1 MNLTVQDVQAYDY
14 ARTIFTSYGR
24 YLERNNIKEDTLDN
38 YDDFIGVY
46 DYDKNEIIEEKEDID
61 NSRDLIDE
69 MLCWIQNHYE
79 DYGEEYQMYLTDESN
94 HDIYFYNIDELLDI
108 LKLKFSELD
117 DSLKDISYIEQYK
130 EYKFK
135 INNKEYHLG
144 EL

>member
-1 MNLTVQDVQAYDY
+1 MNLSIQDVQAYDY
-14 ARTIFTSYGR
+14 ARIIFTAYGR

-38 YDDFIGVY
+38 YDDFMEVY
-46 DYDKNEIIEEKEDID
+46 DYDKNEIIEKEEYID
-61 NSRDLIDE
+61 NNINLIDE

-79 DYGEEYQMYLTDESN
+79 DYGEEYQMYITDEN
-94 HDIYFYNIDELLDI
+94 NNDVYFYNLEELLNI

-117 DSLKDISYIEQYK
+117 DRIKNISYIEQYK
-130 EYKFK
+130 EYKFT

>member
-1 MNLTVQDVQAYDY
+1 MNLSIKDVQAYDY
-14 ARTIFTSYGR
+14 ARTIFTAYGR

-38 YDDFIGVY
+38 YDDFMEVY
-46 DYDKNEIIEEKEDID
+46 DYDKNEIIEKEEYID
-61 NSRDLIDE
+61 NNINLIDE

-79 DYGEEYQMYLTDESN
+79 DYGEEYQMYITDEN
-94 HDIYFYNIDELLDI
+94 NNDVYFYNLEELLNI

-117 DSLKDISYIEQYK
+117 DRIKNISYIEQYK
-130 EYKFK
+130 EYKFT